1 MTKTLEEILAI
12 GIRAELEAVEAYS
25 KLAEQIKEPLLQ
37 DRFYALAK
45 DEDRHRVILEG
56 LFKENFPGKPMSIPE
71 KSGVPKIHPI
81 ISLENTVTEILKL
94 AMDAEKLA
102 EDYYKNLAEQFEDN
116 EKKDLLNYLA
126 NIEGGHY
133 YFLKLEYDMAM
144 KN

>member
-12 GIRAELEAVEAYS
+12 GIRAELEAIEAYS
-25 KLAEQIKEPLLQ
+25 KLAEQIQEPLLQ
-37 DRFYALAK
+37 DRFNALAK
-45 DEDRHRVILEG
+45 DEDRHRIILEG
-56 LFKENFPGKPMSIPE
+56 LYNENFPGKPMSIPE

-81 ISLENTVTEILKL
+81 ISQENTVTEILKL

-102 EDYYKNLAEQFEDN
+102 EDYYKELAEQFEDN

>member
-37 DRFYALAK
+37 DRFFALAK

-56 LFKENFPGKPMSIPE
+56 LFQENFPGKPMSIPE

-81 ISLENTVTEILKL
+81 ISPENTVAEILKL